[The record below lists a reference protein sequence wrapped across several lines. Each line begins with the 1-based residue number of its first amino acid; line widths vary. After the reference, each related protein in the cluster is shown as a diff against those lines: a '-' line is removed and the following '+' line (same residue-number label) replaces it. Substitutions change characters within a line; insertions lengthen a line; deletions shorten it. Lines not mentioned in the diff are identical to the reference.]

1 MARKQYAANF
11 YAGASEEGIRAF
23 LTGFEPP
30 ELPCPPVAGLAPHAG
45 WAYSGAVAA
54 KVFQTIKIRRE
65 PGTVVIFGTVHRRVS
80 SNAVYARGAWTTPF
94 GDVGIDEALADRLLE
109 SAGGLL
115 ERDESAHDG
124 EHSIETQMPFIKHF
138 FPEAMVVPILAPPNG
153 DAVAMGRR
161 VGAYLRDNDVDAV
174 VVGSTDLTHYGDA
187 YGFAPAGRGREALE
201 WMKRNDSRIIELA
214 VGVRSAEIEP
224 EARENANA
232 CGAGAM
238 AATVA
243 AAEALGCSRG
253 LTVDY
258 TTSYDVAP
266 EGAFRMAVGYVG
278 VIFCPATRD
287 RSDCGQDSG

>member
-1 MARKQYAANF
+1 MARKQYASNF
-11 YAGASEEGIRAF
+11 YADASEEGIQAF
-23 LTGFEPP
+23 LAGFEPP
-30 ELPCPPVAGLAPHAG
+30 ELPCPPVAGLVPHAG

-54 KVFQTIKIRRE
+54 KVFQTIRTRRK
-65 PGTVVIFGTVHRRVS
+65 PVTIVIFGAVHRRVS
-80 SNAVYARGAWTTPF
+80 ASAVYARGAWATPF
-94 GDVGIDEALADRLLE
+94 GDVEIDEALADRLIE

-124 EHSIETQMPFIKHF
+124 EHSIEVQMPLLKHF
-138 FPEAMVVPILAPPNG
+138 FPEAMAIPISVLPTA
-153 DAVAMGRR
+153 DAAAVGRR
-161 VGAYLRDNDVDAV
+161 VGEYLRDNDVDAV

-187 YGFAPAGRGREALE
+187 YGFAPAGSGPEALE

-214 VGVRSAEIEP
+214 AGMRSAEIEP

-243 AAEALGCSRG
+243 AAKALGCARG

-258 TTSYDVAP
+258 TTSYNVIP
-266 EGAFRMAVGYVG
+266 ERIFRMAVGYVG
-278 VIFCPATRD
+278 MIFCPAP
-287 RSDCGQDSG
+287 